1 MIWSIGVQKIRGLK
15 GIIGEM
21 DIDNIISIV
30 ISILGSSLVTLVLST
45 FIFIPKQE
53 KQKYIFDEKK
63 RVYESIVVFA
73 QIVLYPEEAKYSLGV
88 ARYDIQKLSD
98 QENVKNA
105 LNDLKMTIPKI
116 KLITKDNIVA
126 ENVMSFIEYQ
136 DKEHFDDLVSKLR
149 KDLYK

>member
-88 ARYDIQKLSD
+88 ARYNIQELSD
-98 QENVKNA
+98 QENIKNA
-105 LNDLKMTIPKI
+105 LNDLRMTIPKI
-116 KLITKDNIVA
+116 KLITRDNIVV
-126 ENVMSFIEYQ
+126 ENIMSFIEHQ
-136 DKEHFDDLVSKLR
+136 DKEHFDELVSRLR